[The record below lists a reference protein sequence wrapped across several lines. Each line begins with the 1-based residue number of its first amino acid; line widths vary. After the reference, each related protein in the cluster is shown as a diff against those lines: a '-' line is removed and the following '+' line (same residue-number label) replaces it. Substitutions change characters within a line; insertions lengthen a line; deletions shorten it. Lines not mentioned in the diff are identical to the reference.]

1 MVLSASSSPK
11 CEIET
16 RRHLLRHFPHARDM
30 RPPPEIEHAIEGI
43 VAPLRG
49 ASSDLSEVTLDM
61 TDVAPF
67 NRRVYECIRGIP
79 RGETLTHG
87 EIAARPGAS
96 GASHAVG
103 MAVTRNPFPILV
115 PCHRALSARGE
126 TAGAPARG
134 GVVTKFRLL
143 TIEGVM
149 KASGPTL
156 FDALL
161 SR

>member
-1 MVLSASSSPK
+1 
-11 CEIET
+11 
-16 RRHLLRHFPHARDM
+16 
-30 RPPPEIEHAIEGI
+30 
-43 VAPLRG
+43 
-49 ASSDLSEVTLDM
+49 M